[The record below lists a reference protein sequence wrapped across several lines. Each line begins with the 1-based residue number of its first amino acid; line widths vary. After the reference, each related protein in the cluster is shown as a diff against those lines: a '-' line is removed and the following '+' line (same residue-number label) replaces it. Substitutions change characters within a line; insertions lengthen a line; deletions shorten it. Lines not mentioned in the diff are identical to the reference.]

1 MTTNSTKKR
10 PTFLGALT
18 TFGEVALTV
27 TISGA
32 ALLAFGVGVPPVPAA
47 QAHAFQ
53 AVAVAQSV
61 IGED

>member
-1 MTTNSTKKR
+1 MSTFETNKR
-10 PTFLGALT
+10 PTLLGALT
-18 TFGEVALTV
+18 TIGEVALTV

-61 IGED
+61 IGDD